1 MLEVFLYND
10 DKKQVLKKE
19 QLQIEE
25 YFKNISKDVFFEW
38 KLI

>member
-25 YFKNISKDVFFEW
+25 YFKNISKDVF
-38 KLI
+38 